1 MRRLILGTLL
11 GVLTLSAAATE
22 PHHFEKKRYRF
33 VAYWKIKDASDGTLD
48 KKIECFGELRI
59 NSGLQWKILASEA
72 AQYKRKKDETI
83 TVFFGTGQNKL
94 AYYETELAW
103 DGMVTVSA
111 FLKNHNKQKKDTTLS
126 SFTLP
131 LSPQIAAGQGERVVG
146 STEKAEFRYRLDEVK

>member
-1 MRRLILGTLL
+1 MRRLILGILL
-11 GVLTLSAAATE
+11 GVITLSAAATE
-22 PHHFEKKRYRF
+22 PHHSEKKRYRF
-33 VAYWKIKDASDGTLD
+33 TAYWKIKDASEGALD
-48 KKIECFGELRI
+48 KQIECFGELRI

-72 AQYKRKKDETI
+72 AKYKRKKDKTI
-83 TVFFGTGQNKL
+83 TIFFGTGPSKL

-111 FLKNHNKQKKDTTLS
+111 FLKNRNKQKKDITLS

-146 STEKAEFRYRLDEVK
+146 STEKAELRYRLEEVQ